1 MFFHYPFPFNWFVS
15 WYLNCV
21 SGWWCTSESCSL
33 FTIWQCAFYW
43 NLWQCAFTFNVIVDV
58 LWFASTILLFASY
71 LFHLLFIPFFPLFL
85 PSFYYFY
92 ILFYIL
98 CWLISYNF
106 ILLFYDY
113 ISVYTMHLW
122 LITVYLQVILYH
134 FIYRIKILQYC
145 GSIFLLS
152 SFMLWLSYILL
163 IHML

>member
-1 MFFHYPFPFNWFVS
+1 MFLVGGVQVSLVLFLQSDNVPFTGIFDNVHLHLTWLLTFFGLHLPSCYLLPICSICFLFPF
-15 WYLNCV
+15 
-21 SGWWCTSESCSL
+21 SL
-33 FTIWQCAFYW
+33 FF
-43 NLWQCAFTFNVIVDV
+43 F
-58 LWFASTILLFASY
+58 
-71 LFHLLFIPFFPLFL
+71 LLFIIFTFYFI
-85 PSFYYFY
+85 SFVDLLA
-92 ILFYIL
+92 I
-98 CWLISYNF
+98 